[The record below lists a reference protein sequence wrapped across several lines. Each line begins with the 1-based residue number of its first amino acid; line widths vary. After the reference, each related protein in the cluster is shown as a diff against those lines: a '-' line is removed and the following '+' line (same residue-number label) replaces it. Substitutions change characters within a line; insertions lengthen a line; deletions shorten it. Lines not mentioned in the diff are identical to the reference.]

1 MAKIKSTNPNAAPTA
16 AVIVFGLDPAG
27 KPKAGRFPGKNA
39 AVARKAAKALKLAIC
54 RVNRPSLIE
63 IATKIP
69 AGRLHSQGKAF
80 LPYIGRS
87 LYEDLAAA
95 ATPPIAAAAAKTS
108 PNVSMEP
115 PAKPPK
121 DHASIA
127 VGDLV
132 LCSDGPREGYWESI
146 VTERDGDNLVCRF
159 RDYPR
164 LPAFKSTVQAVALT
178 YASQE

>member
-1 MAKIKSTNPNAAPTA
+1 MAKIKSTKPEAAPTA

-54 RVNRPSLIE
+54 KINRPSLIE

-80 LPYIGRS
+80 LPYIGRN
-87 LYEDLAAA
+87 LYEALAAA
-95 ATPPIAAAAAKTS
+95 ATPPIAAAAAKAS

-115 PAKPPK
+115 AAIPK
-121 DHASIA
+121 DRASIA

-132 LCSDGPREGYWESI
+132 LCTEGPKEGWWEAI
-146 VTERDGDNLVCRF
+146 VTERNGDDLVCRF

-164 LPAFKSTVQAVALT
+164 LPLFKSSIQAVALMHG
-178 YASQE
+178 E

>member
-1 MAKIKSTNPNAAPTA
+1 MSKIKAAKPNATPSA
-16 AVIVFGLDPAG
+16 AVIVFGLDASG

-63 IATKIP
+63 IAAKVP
-69 AGRLHSQGKAF
+69 VGRLHSQGKAF
-80 LPYIGRS
+80 LPYIARG
-87 LYEDLAAA
+87 LYDALVAGTEPAAA
-95 ATPPIAAAAAKTS
+95 RAAAAKPA
-108 PNVSMEP
+108 PNKTMDP

-132 LCSDGPREGYWESI
+132 LCTEGPKEGYWECI

-164 LPAFKSTVQAVALT
+164 LPSFKSTIQAVALMHC
-178 YASQE
+178 E